1 MPLFLR
7 TPCRQ
12 YLGCCGLS
20 SNDRV
25 VESIAIN
32 LRHRYRSGNST
43 FRPCRLQGRRNR
55 LPDHG
60 HIQFFGRMVR
70 CIRRPAFRPRG
81 YPTRIRM
88 PTAKRPG
95 DKAQPRICPR
105 NLARQA
111 RRSAL
116 TASVA
121 LLAAALIGMPAPA
134 SAQESRGISLE
145 IEAGPIWQ
153 TRNDVQVPND
163 PTATRFSLR
172 NLTGS
177 GPWPAA
183 RIYVSWHLNQRHEL
197 RALFAPLTIV
207 ETAALA
213 APVEFAGA
221 SYSAGEPTE
230 GTYTFNSYR
239 VTYRYRFHQGTVWSW
254 WVGFTAKIR
263 DATIELRQG
272 STSSR
277 KTDLGFVPLLH
288 LAADRQ
294 LSPNWSLRFDAD
306 ALAGGPGR
314 AEDIALKAA
323 YDIGRWTL
331 SAGYRT
337 VEGGADVDAVYAFAW
352 LHYAVVSAAV
362 RF

>member
-1 MPLFLR
+1 M
-7 TPCRQ
+7 
-12 YLGCCGLS
+12 
-20 SNDRV
+20 DRCT
-25 VESIAIN
+25 
-32 LRHRYRSGNST
+32 HRLT
-43 FRPCRLQGRRNR
+43 FRPC
-55 LPDHG
+55 
-60 HIQFFGRMVR
+60 
-70 CIRRPAFRPRG
+70 G
-81 YPTRIRM
+81 YQTRIRM
-88 PTAKRPG
+88 PTAKRSV
-95 DKAQPRICPR
+95 DKPDPQICPR
-105 NLARQA
+105 NLP
-111 RRSAL
+111 RRVRHRAI
-116 TASVA
+116 TVSVG

-153 TRNDVQVPND
+153 TRNDVQIPND
-163 PTATRFSLR
+163 PSATRFSLR

-183 RIYVSWHLNQRHEL
+183 RLYVSWHLNERHEIRTL
-197 RALFAPLTIV
+197 VAPLTIV
-207 ETAALA
+207 ETATLA
-213 APVEFAGA
+213 APIEFAGA
-221 SYSAGEPTE
+221 SYSAREPTE

-239 VTYRYRFHQGTVWSW
+239 VTYRYRFHHGTVWTW

-263 DATIELRQG
+263 DANIELRQG

-288 LAADRQ
+288 LAADRR
-294 LSPNWSLRFDAD
+294 LSSNWRLRFDAD

-352 LHYAVVSAAV
+352 LHYAVVSAAI

>member
-1 MPLFLR
+1 ML
-7 TPCRQ
+7 PC
-12 YLGCCGLS
+12 
-20 SNDRV
+20 
-25 VESIAIN
+25 
-32 LRHRYRSGNST
+32 
-43 FRPCRLQGRRNR
+43 
-55 LPDHG
+55 
-60 HIQFFGRMVR
+60 HIQFSDRLVR
-70 CIRRPAFRPRG
+70 CIQSANVRPRG
-81 YPTRIRM
+81 YQTRIRM
-88 PTAKRPG
+88 PTAERRIDKPG
-95 DKAQPRICPR
+95 PHTGPR
-105 NLARQA
+105 NLLRQVA
-111 RRSAL
+111 CRA
-116 TASVA
+116 TAVPVG
-121 LLAAALIGMPAPA
+121 LLAVALIGMPAPA
-134 SAQESRGISLE
+134 SAQALRGISLE

-163 PTATRFSLR
+163 PSATRFSLR

-183 RIYVSWHLNQRHEL
+183 RLYASWHLNDRHEL

-207 ETAALA
+207 ETATLA

-239 VTYRYRFHQGTVWSW
+239 VTYRYRFHHGTVWSW

-263 DATIELRQG
+263 DANIELRQG
-272 STSSR
+272 NTTSR
-277 KTDLGFVPLLH
+277 KTDIGFVPLLH
-288 LAADRQ
+288 LAADRW
-294 LSPNWSLRFDAD
+294 LSPDWRLRFDAD

-314 AEDIALKAA
+314 AEDISLKAA

-352 LHYAVVSAAV
+352 LHYAVVSAAI

>member
-1 MPLFLR
+1 MP
-7 TPCRQ
+7 
-12 YLGCCGLS
+12 
-20 SNDRV
+20 
-25 VESIAIN
+25 AA
-32 LRHRYRSGNST
+32 
-43 FRPCRLQGRRNR
+43 
-55 LPDHG
+55 
-60 HIQFFGRMVR
+60 
-70 CIRRPAFRPRG
+70 RRPVDRSDPLIRQCDLPPRV
-81 YPTRIRM
+81 
-88 PTAKRPG
+88 
-95 DKAQPRICPR
+95 
-105 NLARQA
+105 
-111 RRSAL
+111 RRRAT
-116 TASVA
+116 TASFK
-121 LLAAALIGMPAPA
+121 LLVVALIGMPLPA
-134 SAQESRGISLE
+134 SAQETRGVSLE

-183 RIYVSWHLNQRHEL
+183 RLYVSWQLNERHEL
-197 RALFAPLTIV
+197 RGLFAPLTLV
-207 ETAALA
+207 ETAMLA

-221 SYSAGEPTE
+221 SYSAGQSTE

-239 VTYRYRFHQGTVWSW
+239 VTYRYRFHQGTAWTW
-254 WVGFTAKIR
+254 WVGFTAKMR
-263 DATIELRQG
+263 DAKIELRQG

-288 LAADRQ
+288 LAADRR
-294 LSPNWSLRFDAD
+294 LSARWRLRLDAD

-314 AEDIALKAA
+314 AEDVTLKGA
-323 YDIGRWTL
+323 YDFGPWTL

-352 LHYAVVSAAV
+352 LHYAVVSAAI

>member
-1 MPLFLR
+1 MKF
-7 TPCRQ
+7 
-12 YLGCCGLS
+12 
-20 SNDRV
+20 
-25 VESIAIN
+25 A
-32 LRHRYRSGNST
+32 
-43 FRPCRLQGRRNR
+43 
-55 LPDHG
+55 
-60 HIQFFGRMVR
+60 GRMVR
-70 CIRRPAFRPRG
+70 CIQSADVRPCG
-81 YPTRIRM
+81 YTTRIHM
-88 PTAKRPG
+88 PTAKRPAARP
-95 DKAQPRICPR
+95 DLLDCPR
-105 NLARQA
+105 TSPGQFAHGGIA
-111 RRSAL
+111 
-116 TASVA
+116 VA
-121 LLAAALIGMPAPA
+121 VVLLAVAFIGMPGPA
-134 SAQESRGISLE
+134 TAQATRRISLE

-163 PTATRFSLR
+163 PSATRFSLR

-183 RIYVSWHLNQRHEL
+183 RLYASWHLNDRHEL

-207 ETAALA
+207 ETATLA

-221 SYSAGEPTE
+221 SYSTREPTE

-239 VTYRYRFHQGTVWSW
+239 LTYRYRFHQSTDWSW

-263 DATIELRQG
+263 DANIELRQG

-277 KTDLGFVPLLH
+277 KTDVGFVPLLH
-288 LAADRQ
+288 LAADRW
-294 LSPNWSLRFDAD
+294 LSPGWRLRFDAD

-314 AEDIALKAA
+314 AEDVSLKAA

-352 LHYAVVSAAV
+352 LHYAIVSAAI